1 MIVHRTGPL
10 AALTALA
17 FAACAAPE
25 PAPRSA
31 RFEATAETLATIE
44 TVDGATRE
52 VLLRTDDG
60 RFVTVVAGPEV
71 RNFDQLAPADRV
83 RAVFT
88 ESVVASVAA
97 PDERDETTVTVAG
110 ARAAEGDAPGLAVGE
125 AIQSVVEIVSYDPES
140 ALVTFR
146 GPSGLLHSVTVPL
159 EMRDFVAGRRPG
171 DRVHVDFVQAFAIGI
186 VEL

>member
-1 MIVHRTGPL
+1 MTTRKTGPL
-10 AALTALA
+10 AAMAALTL
-17 FAACAAPE
+17 AACAAPE
-25 PAPRSA
+25 EAPRSA
-31 RFEATAETLATIE
+31 AFEATAETTATIE
-44 TVDGATRE
+44 TVDPQTRE
-52 VLLRTDDG
+52 VLLRTEDG

-88 ESVVASVAA
+88 ESVVAAVAA
-97 PDERDETTVTVAG
+97 PDERNETTVTTAG
-110 ARAAEGDAPGLAVGE
+110 ARAAPGETPGLAVGE
-125 AIQSVVEIVSYDPES
+125 AIQSVVEIVSYDPDS

-146 GPSGLLHSVTVPL
+146 GPSGLLHSVTVPP